1 MKSHEFPAPENGSKG
16 QQRCAPEPLMQV
28 HEKRYM
34 KCAGVAGL
42 RERARTFSQHG
53 CADSS
58 FDHLDRFLDG

>member
-1 MKSHEFPAPENGSKG
+1 MKSHKFPAPENGSKG

-42 RERARTFSQHG
+42 RARAVSKK
-53 CADSS
+53 
-58 FDHLDRFLDG
+58 DGL

>member
-16 QQRCAPEPLMQV
+16 QQRCGAEPLMQV

-42 RERARTFSQHG
+42 RARATPLS
-53 CADSS
+53 
-58 FDHLDRFLDG
+58 